1 MILWCIFYSLESW
14 PKENV
19 LKEYKRMR
27 VHSACVSYPWHWRR
41 DAIDASIHELR
52 RSVQKFSSKKKK
64 KSSTW
69 QLSNP
74 ISLVVGKQWKNV
86 RYISTLQ
93 LINAQLCSICTG
105 EGGVSCSVLCLVC
118 ANVNKTV
125 PQKKALLWL
134 TNACVAVFFC
144 PVSAVLQLCR
154 GLLVKQGAY
163 RLQRERTI
171 NVCDAAMQT
180 DQEIPTCDQPVLQV
194 SPVRITICHV

>member
-1 MILWCIFYSLESW
+1 MTTQQSNFPRRWQAV
-14 PKENV
+14 KKRAV
-19 LKEYKRMR
+19 YKYLT
-27 VHSACVSYPWHWRR
+27 VDQCAV
-41 DAIDASIHELR
+41 
-52 RSVQKFSSKKKK
+52 VQH
-64 KSSTW
+64 
-69 QLSNP
+69 LY
-74 ISLVVGKQWKNV
+74 G
-86 RYISTLQ
+86 
-93 LINAQLCSICTG
+93 G
-105 EGGVSCSVLCLVC
+105 GGVSCSVLCLVC